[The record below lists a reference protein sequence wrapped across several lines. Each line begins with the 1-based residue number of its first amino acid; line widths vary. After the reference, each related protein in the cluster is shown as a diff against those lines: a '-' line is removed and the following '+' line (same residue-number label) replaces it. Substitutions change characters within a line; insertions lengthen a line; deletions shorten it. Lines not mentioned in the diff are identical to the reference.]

1 MDTESQIVLNESDS
15 CSICLQTIDETL
27 KCITNC
33 NHIFCRRCLHEWF
46 DVNKISC
53 PVCRRDIKDYNNNE
67 TKNHIVKIISEGNNN
82 NQVYNQVILELNKKI
97 GYLRLILCFNF
108 IYLLYSLWDINYLS
122 SCEEQYEYLYHNC
135 SSQLDQCNGQLED
148 TEDYIETLTNIEEQY
163 GTLRPLDVIIHSKI
177 FHCLFPSY
185 YINKC
190 SIFI

>member
-1 MDTESQIVLNESDS
+1 ME
-15 CSICLQTIDETL
+15 
-27 KCITNC
+27 
-33 NHIFCRRCLHEWF
+33 
-46 DVNKISC
+46 
-53 PVCRRDIKDYNNNE
+53 
-67 TKNHIVKIISEGNNN
+67 VKEEDFSN
-82 NQVYNQVILELNKKI
+82 
-97 GYLRLILCFNF
+97 RL
-108 IYLLYSLWDINYLS
+108 DINYLS

-185 YINKC
+185 YISKC